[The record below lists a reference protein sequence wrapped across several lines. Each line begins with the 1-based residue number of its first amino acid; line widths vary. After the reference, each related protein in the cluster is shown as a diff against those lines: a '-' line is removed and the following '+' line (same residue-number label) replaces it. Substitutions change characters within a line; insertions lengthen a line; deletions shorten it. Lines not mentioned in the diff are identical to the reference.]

1 MESRTNPSEKTSKSA
16 ERILRRLLWGV
27 LIAVIVGIVGAYI
40 YQTLAGRSVA
50 RDNPASNLTGT
61 RDSVPHFALTD
72 QRGTTM
78 TSADLQGKIW
88 VADFIFTRC
97 VAACPLM
104 MDKMAKLQ
112 EEFAEENVYF
122 VSVSVDPEYDTPEVL
137 FRYADRFGVDH
148 NKWHLLTGEQ
158 DTIYQ
163 LSHKGFNLAVGEQ
176 KSEILHSSRFV
187 LVDHQGQIRG
197 YYDSN
202 ESEALKK
209 LRQDIKTLLRI
220 VN

>member
-1 MESRTNPSEKTSKSA
+1 MESRPNSSEEISKPA

-27 LIAVIVGIVGAYI
+27 LIAVIVGIVGASI
-40 YQTLAGRSVA
+40 WSLLHHPS
-50 RDNPASNLTGT
+50 SNTPIAYD
-61 RDSVPHFALTD
+61 RVPHFALTN

-78 TSADLQGKIW
+78 TSVDLQGKIW
-88 VADFIFTRC
+88 VVDFIFTRC

-112 EEFAEENVYF
+112 AEFAEENVYF
-122 VSVSVDPEYDTPEVL
+122 VSVSVDPEHDTPEVL

-148 NKWHLLTGEQ
+148 DKWSMLTGAK

-187 LVDHQGQIRG
+187 LVDSQGQIRD

-202 ESEALKK
+202 ESDALQQ
-209 LRQDIKTLLRI
+209 LRKDIKTLLRSESKK
-220 VN
+220 

>member
-1 MESRTNPSEKTSKSA
+1 MESRANPSEETRKPA
-16 ERILRRLLWGV
+16 ERILRPLLWGA
-27 LIAVIVGIVGAYI
+27 LGAVIVGIIGAYI
-40 YQTLAGRSVA
+40 WSLLHQNSSPSPT
-50 RDNPASNLTGT
+50 TH
-61 RDSVPHFALTD
+61 DSVPHFALTD

-78 TSADLQGKIW
+78 TPSDLQGKIW

-122 VSVSVDPEYDTPEVL
+122 VSVSVDPEHDTPEVL
-137 FRYADRFGVDH
+137 SRYADRFGVDH

-163 LSHKGFNLAVGEQ
+163 LSHKGFNLAVGQQ

>member
-1 MESRTNPSEKTSKSA
+1 MESRTNPSEETRKPA
-16 ERILRRLLWGV
+16 ERIRRMLLWGA
-27 LIAVIVGIVGAYI
+27 LSAVIVGIVGANI
-40 YQTLAGRSVA
+40 YQTLAGDSVV
-50 RDNPASNLTGT
+50 RQNPSSNLTAH
-61 RDSVPHFALTD
+61 DSVPHFALTD

-88 VADFIFTRC
+88 IADFIFTRC

-104 MDKMAKLQ
+104 TDKMARLQ
-112 EEFAEENVYF
+112 KEFATENVYF
-122 VSVSVDPEYDTPEVL
+122 VSVSVDPGYDTPEVL
-137 FRYADRFGVDH
+137 SRYADRFGVDQD
-148 NKWHLLTGEQ
+148 KWYFLTGEKN
-158 DTIYQ
+158 TIYQ
-163 LSHKGFNLAVGEQ
+163 LSHNGFNLAVGQQ

-202 ESEALKK
+202 ESEALQK